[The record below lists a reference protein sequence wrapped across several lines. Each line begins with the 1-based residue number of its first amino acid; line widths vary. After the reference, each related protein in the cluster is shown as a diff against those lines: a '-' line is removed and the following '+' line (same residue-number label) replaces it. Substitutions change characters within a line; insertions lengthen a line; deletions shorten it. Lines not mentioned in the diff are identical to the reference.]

1 MAHFYIYVSDTLNF
15 DLKQAGFMSSLPYLV
30 MAVIMQFAG
39 GLADWLRNTE
49 RLTTTQV
56 SLRLGR
62 IYRNQLKKL
71 FQNFSF
77 HSLNTNGISKL
88 VHIENNHVTY

>member
-1 MAHFYIYVSDTLNF
+1 MAHSYNYVSDTLNF

-56 SLRLGR
+56 SPNIAYVKSHQKHR
-62 IYRNQLKKL
+62 
-71 FQNFSF
+71 
-77 HSLNTNGISKL
+77 
-88 VHIENNHVTY
+88 V

>member
-1 MAHFYIYVSDTLNF
+1 MSLNALLCSTSVFCMAHSYIYVSDTLNF

-56 SLRLGR
+56 SPN
-62 IYRNQLKKL
+62 IAYVN
-71 FQNFSF
+71 S
-77 HSLNTNGISKL
+77 
-88 VHIENNHVTY
+88 